1 MILNEARLRG
11 FVKVVDVAERLGV
24 SVVTVRRDITA
35 LVEAGELARVHGGAT
50 LPAAPAAG
58 ATRRPLATVGM
69 ILPASRYY
77 YRSVVAGAEEAASRA
92 GMRLV
97 LAVSHYD
104 PAEEERLVGRML
116 RAGVDALLVATAE
129 PPRDAPPGWLGTVG
143 VPTVLVERRWDG
155 PEAEYVRSDH
165 GAGARLAVEHLAAH
179 GHARVGLA
187 VRGSTPTSP
196 WLVQGFREATAP
208 GGPVTAGFD
217 PVDLVRPADGVAD
230 RDRCLSLLLDRCA
243 ATGTRAVLVH
253 TDDDA
258 VALLGLA
265 NDRGLRVPE
274 DLAIVA
280 YDDEIAAL
288 APVPLTAV
296 APPKRDV
303 GRAAVDLAVRRLSS
317 SGDPATQQVTLLPR
331 LVARDSVTGGRP
343 FLFGLVD
350 PA

>member
-1 MILNEARLRG
+1 
-11 FVKVVDVAERLGV
+11 
-24 SVVTVRRDITA
+24 
-35 LVEAGELARVHGGAT
+35 
-50 LPAAPAAG
+50 
-58 ATRRPLATVGM
+58 LATIGM
-69 ILPASRYY
+69 VLPASRYY
-77 YRSVVAGAEEAASRA
+77 YQDVISGAEEATSRA

-104 PAEEERLVGRML
+104 PGEEERLVARML
-116 RAGVDALLVATAE
+116 RAGVDALLVSTAE
-129 PPRDAPPGWLGTVG
+129 PPRGAAPAWLGSVG
-143 VPTVLVERRWDG
+143 VPVVLVERRWDG

-187 VRGSTPTSP
+187 VRGSTPTSY
-196 WLVQGFREATAP
+196 WLTQGFREATAE
-208 GGPVTAGFD
+208 GRPVAAGFE
-217 PVDLVRPADGVAD
+217 PVDLVSPADSVAE
-230 RDRCLSLLLDRCA
+230 RDRCLAELLERCA
-243 ATGTRAVLVH
+243 ATDTHAVLVH

-296 APPKRDV
+296 SPPKRDV

-317 SGDPATQQVTLLPR
+317 PADLATQQVTLLPR
-331 LVARDSVTGGRP
+331 LEVRASVAHDER
-343 FLFGLVD
+343 F
-350 PA
+350 